1 MSSAESNYTG
11 IRSVFQ
17 WTIGDISSI
26 EGIHNALDFSVS
38 DTDTLQTLNGHIGI
52 YSIDSQ
58 TGIHLSFDAVDS
70 SSPGP
75 NFICSDTFT
84 LINGK
89 QTCYN
94 LNYILTSNA
103 IYYLDVEINNKTLR
117 GYISEP
123 QRNRT
128 TIDDTTVE
136 RSLIGEMNWRNELK
150 DLRPL
155 SYWCALSYGYSCK
168 NLSDISTFNY
178 APVSY
183 TNSSRTLTSFASSTI
198 TTTTT
203 CGPQNVIALTSWS
216 KDAAIYISR
225 PPAQIDES

>member
-1 MSSAESNYTG
+1 MSSAESNFNG

-26 EGIHNALDFSVS
+26 GGIHNALDFSVNDS
-38 DTDTLQTLNGHIGI
+38 VTLQTLNGHIGI
-52 YSIDSQ
+52 YSNDSR
-58 TGIHLSFDAVDS
+58 TGIHLSFDSVDS

-75 NFICSDTFT
+75 NFTCSDNFT

-89 QTCYN
+89 QSCYN
-94 LNYILTSNA
+94 FNYTLTSNA
-103 IYYLDVEINNKTLR
+103 IYYLDVEINNRTLR

-128 TIDDTTVE
+128 TIDDTKVQ

-155 SYWCALSYGYSCK
+155 SYWGALSYGDSCK

-178 APVSY
+178 DPVSY
-183 TNSSRTLTSFASSTI
+183 TNSSRSLISFASSTI
-198 TTTTT
+198 TNTTN
-203 CGPQNVIALTSWS
+203 CGPQNVLALTAWYP
-216 KDAAIYISR
+216 DAAIYISR